1 MRMTYFGSVE
11 CPHCHA
17 TFRRRADGADTNLQI
32 HIKKKHCV
40 AHEEK
45 AVDIDEEYDAGGL
58 AFTDDEEKEIMRCE
72 YYDDELEAGGNC

>member
-1 MRMTYFGSVE
+1 MSMRMTYFGSVE

-40 AHEEK
+40 SNDEK
-45 AVDIDEEYDAGGL
+45 LMDVDEDDETGSL
-58 AFTDDEEKEIMRCE
+58 TNDEEKEIMGCE
-72 YYDDELEAGGNC
+72 YNDDEHDIAGKC